1 VKEKGKMS
9 IGIAVSFD
17 GSSRYVSKIVAMH
30 TDSSTV
36 VVTELAKV
44 TEAGM
49 NYIQRQGWK
58 KMLNNNG
65 NSETEEQKEN
75 GND

>member
-9 IGIAVSFD
+9 IGIVVSFD

-44 TEAGM
+44 TKAGM
-49 NYIQRQGWK
+49 NFIRSQDWK

-65 NSETEEQKEN
+65 NSETEEQKGN